1 MSEIQF
7 QHAELIYPEG
17 LTWQDHPDVYLAR
30 DLMPMYEEFAD
41 DITPMEFIMQYW
53 DESTPGVRLQMIE
66 YIEERPFP
74 GCERYIEQWQ
84 EYLEHNKGRVLSLI

>member
-1 MSEIQF
+1 
-7 QHAELIYPEG
+7 
-17 LTWQDHPDVYLAR
+17 
-30 DLMPMYEEFAD
+30 
-41 DITPMEFIMQYW
+41 MQYW